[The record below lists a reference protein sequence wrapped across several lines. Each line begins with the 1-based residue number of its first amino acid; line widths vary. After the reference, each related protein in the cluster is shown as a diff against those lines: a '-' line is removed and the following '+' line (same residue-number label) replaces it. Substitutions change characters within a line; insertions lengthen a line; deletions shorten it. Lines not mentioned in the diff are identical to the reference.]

1 VIIDACVRNP
11 YASYCHNGPQAWEIT
26 ISMSQ
31 RDNVSHI
38 LDKLG
43 SEGGHEGN
51 TIPVERLR
59 EWMHRPEI
67 EVQAAIYDL
76 VTSSERVKK
85 VVPDLTFEDYLAF
98 MPAFFSRCIIEN
110 PSTDLTLSRWEAAME
125 FLGWF
130 GNLWDDP
137 SVERSVLAEA
147 KDQVRKLYLEG
158 NSDVRL
164 ALIQGTLEHLFEN
177 ASVRDFFADWLKEP
191 TLQKAYEEAAEW
203 STLGGHHTPYGPKRI
218 RD

>member
-1 VIIDACVRNP
+1 
-11 YASYCHNGPQAWEIT
+11 
-26 ISMSQ
+26 MSQ
-31 RDNVSHI
+31 RDNVSEI
-38 LDKLG
+38 VDKLG
-43 SEGGHEGN
+43 SEGGREGN
-51 TIPVERLR
+51 IIPVERLR

-110 PSTDLTLSRWEAAME
+110 PNTELTLSRWEAAME
-125 FLGWF
+125 FMAWF
-130 GNLWDDP
+130 GNLWDNP
-137 SVERSVLAEA
+137 SVHKSVLSEA
-147 KDQVRKLYLEG
+147 KDQLRKLYLEG
-158 NSDVRL
+158 DSDVRL

-177 ASVRDFFADWLKEP
+177 ASVRKFFADWLSEP
-191 TLQKAYEEAAEW
+191 ELQKAYEEAAEW
-203 STLGGHHTPYGPKRI
+203 SKSGTHNTPFAPKRT